1 MIAIGKLLDPKFL
14 INALKIKL
22 NGAKVYKDFVCLSE
36 NTTTISVTWSV
47 TVVAQLVALT
57 QKRKKLQISV
67 CGINTGNIHEI
78 LLFCFLSLLFFPLKK
93 GKEKKKSLFA
103 YCHDKPQSYIEKEP
117 TLVVLLKDSMDV
129 YCLGCL

>member
-1 MIAIGKLLDPKFL
+1 M
-14 INALKIKL
+14 
-22 NGAKVYKDFVCLSE
+22 
-36 NTTTISVTWSV
+36 
-47 TVVAQLVALT
+47 ALT

-129 YCLGCL
+129 FRLPLNAMKKPIGTYSLQSRLDQVQVFENFKLFCCVLGRS